1 VAQCFQFLPKQ
12 EKRVEYCWDQFYL
25 LSHVWLLEKLLY
37 LEYLQQCSVCDRA
50 QYNWM
55 KKIQPMRVWLR
66 KMVLAPHSCA
76 RKRRS
81 SVCTWK
87 KSVINMI

>member
-1 VAQCFQFLPKQ
+1 VAQCFQFLPKE
-12 EKRVEYCWDQFYL
+12 EKRVEYCWDQFYS

-55 KKIQPMRVWLR
+55 KENPTYAG
-66 KMVLAPHSCA
+66 LAQENGFGA
-76 RKRRS
+76 A
-81 SVCTWK
+81 
-87 KSVINMI
+87 